1 MPFTAEEVENIA
13 NATLDYF
20 LRENPTSQ
28 TIQEK
33 PLLDALWSKRKTFP
47 GGKEAIS
54 LAVKGDYT
62 STLEGYSH
70 DDEVGFANPAN
81 IKRASFLWYELHV
94 GIEVT
99 LTELKKDGIS
109 INDTMDGSG
118 ETEHSDRELTALV
131 DLFKDK
137 IEDMMEGWERS
148 LNLMLWRDGSQSAKE
163 IPGIRYLIKNDPTT
177 GTVAGIDQSVLS
189 WWRNKYRLGIVPS
202 TTSQTL
208 TLNLETDYRQLR
220 RYGGK
225 PALWLAGSSFID
237 ALISEVRAKGNY
249 TDTGWSSK
257 GTDVATADVMFKG
270 NKIMYDPTLDDLSLE
285 KYCFALDTR
294 HIGLRMMQGEE
305 KKMHRP
311 ARPHNKYVLYR
322 AITTTGAMCANKL
335 NCHQVFSIA

>member
-13 NATLDYF
+13 NATLDFYI
-20 LRENPTSQ
+20 RENPTSQ

-33 PLLDALWSKRKTFP
+33 PLLNALWSKRKSFP

-54 LAVKGDYT
+54 IAVKGDYT
-62 STLEGYSH
+62 SQLEGYSH
-70 DDEVGFANPAN
+70 DDEVGYANPAN
-81 IKRASFLWYELHV
+81 IKRAHFLWYELHT

-109 INDTMDGSG
+109 IEDTMDGSG
-118 ETEHSDRELTALV
+118 EVEHSDRELTALV

-148 LNLMLWRDGSQSAKE
+148 LNLMLWRDGTQSAKE
-163 IPGIRYLIKNDPTT
+163 IPGIRYLIKNAPTS
-177 GTVAGIDQSVLS
+177 GTVAGIDQSVLT
-189 WWRNKYRLGIVPS
+189 WWRNRYALGITPDG
-202 TTSQTL
+202 TNQTL
-208 TLNLETDYRQLR
+208 SLRLEKEWRQLA
-220 RYGGK
+220 RYGGRPK
-225 PALWLAGSSFID
+225 LWLSGSDFLD
-237 ALISEVRAKGNY
+237 AIHLEQKAKGVY
-249 TDTGWSSK
+249 TQTGWNK
-257 GTDVATADVMFKG
+257 QIDVAMADASFK
-270 NKIMYDPTLDDLSLE
+270 NNTIQYDPTLDDLGLA
-285 KYCFALDTR
+285 KYCFALDQR

-335 NCHQVFSIA
+335 NCHEVFSIA